1 MTSRNEQLSL
11 IWKKVQ
17 DRLTTSI
24 QDQAILNSFI
34 LPSYLFTLQ
43 DGKAVVVTNSEVS
56 RKILSQDYQDQIT
69 QAICKVTE
77 SEYSLEIVS
86 KVGLKKYKDSS
97 DNDSSKSSSSVSFFK
112 NCSLQ
117 PEYTFENFVVGKS
130 NMQAFQSAVYVSK
143 HQGSFNP
150 LFIYSKSGLGKTHL
164 LHAIG
169 NAVKNANPSLRVLYI
184 TSDDFIDEFVKYVQ
198 GDSDK
203 ESLKDYFRTID
214 FLLIDDIQFLVK
226 KPATGTMFFNIFN
239 LLVSQRKQI
248 VITSDRSPKELEG
261 LEERLVSRFS
271 QGLSVSI
278 DKPEKKTLI
287 EILKIKIKSNGL
299 DPNLFDEEALEYIA
313 ENNSSNIRVLE
324 GALNRILFFNV
335 SAGNTN
341 KITLEIVK
349 QAFLDDASSS
359 SAKKGNKLTSDNII
373 DQVSKYYSLTP
384 SQLLSKVRTLQIA
397 LARAIAMYLCRTVL
411 NMSFA
416 AIGQAFNGKDHTT
429 VLAAYKKVDNLLKT
443 DPRMKKAIS
452 DLNKQLKP

>member
-1 MTSRNEQLSL
+1 MTTKNEQLSL

-17 DRLTTSI
+17 DRLSSAI
-24 QDQAILNSFI
+24 QDQTVYNSFI
-34 LPSYLFTLQ
+34 SSSSLLSL
-43 DGKAVVVTNSEVS
+43 DDSKAVIVTDSEVS
-56 RKILSQDYQDQIT
+56 KKILSQDYQDVIT
-69 QAICKVTE
+69 NAICKVTE
-77 SEYSLEIVS
+77 SQYTIEIIS
-86 KVGLKKYKDSS
+86 KANLKQYKSGQEDKSG
-97 DNDSSKSSSSVSFFK
+97 SSKTDKEFFK
-112 NCSLQ
+112 NCALQ

-130 NMQAFQSAVYVSK
+130 NAQAFQSAVYITN

-169 NAVKNANPSLRVLYI
+169 NAVKNSNPSLRVLYI
-184 TSDDFIDEFVKYVQ
+184 TSDDFIDEFVKFVQ

-214 FLLIDDIQFLVK
+214 FLLIDDIQFLVR

-239 LLVSQRKQI
+239 MLVSQRKQI
-248 VITSDRSPKELEG
+248 VITSDRSPNELDG
-261 LEERLVSRFS
+261 LEDRLVSRFS

-299 DPNLFDEEALEYIA
+299 DPDLFDEDALEYIA
-313 ENNSSNIRVLE
+313 DNNSSNIRVLE

-335 SAGNTN
+335 SAGNTE

-349 QAFLDDASSS
+349 QAFAGDSSS
-359 SAKKGNKLTSDNII
+359 SSKKGDKVTPEIVI

-384 SQLLSKVRTLQIA
+384 SQILSKVRTLQIA
-397 LARAIAMYLCRTVL
+397 LARAIAMYLCRSVL
-411 NMSFA
+411 GMSFA
-416 AIGQAFNGKDHTT
+416 NIGNAFNGKDHTT

-443 DPRMKKAIS
+443 DPRMKKAVQE
-452 DLNKQLKP
+452 LTKQLKA